1 MTEYIQYVCV
11 FYQSIYSVKQVGEIC
26 FKNYYTAY
34 VSIRVKFKAAPEN
47 GAEAGIHK
55 QDLFSSTDFLIAMS
69 NMTVIII

>member
-1 MTEYIQYVCV
+1 MNVGWQNIYNMYPVHV

-47 GAEAGIHK
+47 GAESGI
-55 QDLFSSTDFLIAMS
+55 QTGSF
-69 NMTVIII
+69 

>member
-1 MTEYIQYVCV
+1 MLVDRIYIIQYVHV

-47 GAEAGIHK
+47 GAESGL
-55 QDLFSSTDFLIAMS
+55 QTGFFSSTDFLI
-69 NMTVIII
+69 

>member
-1 MTEYIQYVCV
+1 MLVDRIYTICTCV
-11 FYQSIYSVKQVGEIC
+11 LSKFYSVKQVGEIC

-55 QDLFSSTDFLIAMS
+55 QDLFSSTDFLI
-69 NMTVIII
+69 